1 MEEKL
6 NKKLN
11 TIMWI
16 IIIWFIVI
24 IAIQLYT
31 EIRLERIWNH
41 LVWVIINQW
50 ISNAAWFDEI
60 LDYLKYWI

>member
-1 MEEKL
+1 MEEKI
-6 NKKLN
+6 NKKLS

-24 IAIQLYT
+24 IAIQIYT

-50 ISNAAWFDEI
+50 ISNANWFDEV